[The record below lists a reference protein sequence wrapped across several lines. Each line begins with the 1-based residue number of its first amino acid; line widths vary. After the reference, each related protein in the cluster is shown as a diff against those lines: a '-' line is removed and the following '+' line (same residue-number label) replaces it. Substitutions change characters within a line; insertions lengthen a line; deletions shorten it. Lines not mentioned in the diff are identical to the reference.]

1 MRLICSAGIGIIIG
15 TILQAASVT
24 YGMMIFAR
32 IFNGVFNG
40 MLTST
45 VPTYQSECSRPERR
59 GPDVMI
65 SATVNILWVNDM
77 LEMIADGIADS
88 CARTGLDLPFTTP
101 KVRYLGDSPL
111 LFNVFSHSPCEY
123 LHILE
128 NLSSP
133 TQAVCYVVLSSSRIP
148 AMARFKRS
156 TRRIYRCAG
165 CFTERSGRRSRGS
178 SHLDRYC

>member
-1 MRLICSAGIGIIIG
+1 MLGALLNLYVGDRLGRIKTLYVYIYLCIPRHALIPRAGIGIIIG

-65 SATVNILWVNDM
+65 SATVNIL
-77 LEMIADGIADS
+77 
-88 CARTGLDLPFTTP
+88 
-101 KVRYLGDSPL
+101 
-111 LFNVFSHSPCEY
+111 
-123 LHILE
+123 
-128 NLSSP
+128 
-133 TQAVCYVVLSSSRIP
+133 
-148 AMARFKRS
+148 
-156 TRRIYRCAG
+156 
-165 CFTERSGRRSRGS
+165 
-178 SHLDRYC
+178 

>member
-1 MRLICSAGIGIIIG
+1 MSETSWEESRLYTCASASDIRWNELIPRAAIGIIIG

-65 SATVNILWVNDM
+65 SATVNIL
-77 LEMIADGIADS
+77 
-88 CARTGLDLPFTTP
+88 
-101 KVRYLGDSPL
+101 
-111 LFNVFSHSPCEY
+111 
-123 LHILE
+123 
-128 NLSSP
+128 
-133 TQAVCYVVLSSSRIP
+133 
-148 AMARFKRS
+148 
-156 TRRIYRCAG
+156 
-165 CFTERSGRRSRGS
+165 
-178 SHLDRYC
+178 